1 MCLPFT
7 LLKGVVMAR
16 IRVQESILKIMHNRI
31 GLHMTISEVTDLVD
45 MDRKQVTQGLLLL
58 SQKGLIH
65 KMSQGIYMYNPSK
78 QGEDGLAPQKTDH
91 VWETMGTLKNGITI
105 ARNEDLELAAVIPL
119 DEYLANGGK

>member
-1 MCLPFT
+1 
-7 LLKGVVMAR
+7 MAR

-78 QGEDGLAPQKTDH
+78 QELATEKTDH
-91 VWETMGTLKNGITI
+91 IWETMGTLKNGIVI
-105 ARNEDLELAAVIPL
+105 AKNELGDLSAVIPL
-119 DEYLANGGK
+119 DEYLANGGR